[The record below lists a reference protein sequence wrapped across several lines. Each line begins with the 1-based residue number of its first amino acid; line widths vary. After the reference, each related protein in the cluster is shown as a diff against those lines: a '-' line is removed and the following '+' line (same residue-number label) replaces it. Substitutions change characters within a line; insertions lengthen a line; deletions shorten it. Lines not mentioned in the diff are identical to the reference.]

1 MNLGDCMIEE
11 FRTAE
16 RKYGM
21 KITHV
26 PTGYTIEGNCS
37 WIDKI
42 EEVKQDLLKR
52 LEESIK
58 DAPILPVKKSQ
69 KRADIV
75 EECAK
80 IADQWNAKGVAEQI
94 RRIK

>member
-1 MNLGDCMIEE
+1 MNLYDCEIRE
-11 FRTAE
+11 FRTE
-16 RKYGM
+16 HGKYGM
-21 KITHV
+21 RITHN
-26 PTGYTIEGNCS
+26 PTGYSIEGNCS

-42 EEVKQDLLKR
+42 EEVRKDLLKR

-58 DAPILPVKKSQ
+58 DAPVLPVKKSQ